1 MPPARRFR
9 DDVEVKSFPRRA
21 VAVPSVPSALSFF
34 FFCRRR
40 RRRRRHRHTFRA
52 LSLSLSL
59 SNTRAATALLLR
71 ASSSLESASSSLVL
85 VVVVVFPL
93 AASLC
98 RKSEKSPRRRRVVSF
113 KEEHNVIYPKPYTS
127 IFRVLKSFSL
137 LFLRRKKGRHY
148 YCETKAFVPSL
159 FTPHPPT
166 PRRGGHTSSGGLV
179 VDASVEQ
186 QKNER
191 KQNVDTRSSLGALER
206 GEDDDAC

>member
-34 FFCRRR
+34 FFCLRRR
-40 RRRRRHRHTFRA
+40 RRRRRHRHTFKRA

-85 VVVVVFPL
+85 LLVVVFPL

-98 RKSEKSPRRRRVVSF
+98 RKSEKSPRSRRVVSF

-127 IFRVLKSFSL
+127 IFRVLKSFC
-137 LFLRRKKGRHY
+137 LFFSREEKKDDI
-148 YCETKAFVPSL
+148 ETKADPSL
-159 FTPHPPT
+159 FTPPT
-166 PRRGGHTSSGGLV
+166 R
-179 VDASVEQ
+179 
-186 QKNER
+186 
-191 KQNVDTRSSLGALER
+191 
-206 GEDDDAC
+206 

>member
-34 FFCRRR
+34 FFCLRRR
-40 RRRRRHRHTFRA
+40 RRRRRHRHTFKRA

-85 VVVVVFPL
+85 LLVVVFPL

-98 RKSEKSPRRRRVVSF
+98 RKSEKSPRSRRVVSF

-137 LFLRRKKGRHY
+137 LFLRRKKGRH
-148 YCETKAFVPSL
+148 
-159 FTPHPPT
+159 
-166 PRRGGHTSSGGLV
+166 
-179 VDASVEQ
+179 
-186 QKNER
+186 
-191 KQNVDTRSSLGALER
+191 
-206 GEDDDAC
+206 

>member
-34 FFCRRR
+34 FFCLRRR
-40 RRRRRHRHTFRA
+40 RRRRRHRHTFKRA

-59 SNTRAATALLLR
+59 SLSRAATALLLR

-85 VVVVVFPL
+85 LLVVVFPL

-98 RKSEKSPRRRRVVSF
+98 RKSEKSPRSRRVVSF

-137 LFLRRKKGRHY
+137 LFLRRKKGRH
-148 YCETKAFVPSL
+148 
-159 FTPHPPT
+159 
-166 PRRGGHTSSGGLV
+166 
-179 VDASVEQ
+179 
-186 QKNER
+186 
-191 KQNVDTRSSLGALER
+191 
-206 GEDDDAC
+206 